1 MSAGVPGL
9 LYSVSRAQHRI
20 VFLCV
25 RSELKRAC
33 RRRRGEEAHR
43 SSAAAAARDSA
54 PRSGPQRRSSWLEP
68 GERGGGHGA
77 AFSLLF
83 LRPSPVLRHTS
94 ERNPGFTSES
104 PISSGREPTAAERA
118 TSKQRN
124 INDSTIL
131 CMPLFRFYEIFKS
144 KDSGGTIS
152 HPTLH
157 SDLSF
162 LC

>member
-43 SSAAAAARDSA
+43 SSATAAARDSA
-54 PRSGPQRRSSWLEP
+54 PWSGPQRRSSWLEP

-104 PISSGREPTAAERA
+104 PISSGREPIAAERA
-118 TSKQRN
+118 TS
-124 INDSTIL
+124 
-131 CMPLFRFYEIFKS
+131 
-144 KDSGGTIS
+144 SGGKVSVLTHKSTQETIS
-152 HPTLH
+152 KSHTYNH
-157 SDLSF
+157 RYETRTQTRKQTF
-162 LC
+162 